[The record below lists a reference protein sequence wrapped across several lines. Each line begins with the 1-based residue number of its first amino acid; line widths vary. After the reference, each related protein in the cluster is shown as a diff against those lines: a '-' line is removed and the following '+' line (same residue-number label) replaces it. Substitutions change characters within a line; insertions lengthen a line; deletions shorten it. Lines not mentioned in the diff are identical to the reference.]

1 MAADLTDARRWTRD
15 GTTLFLAEAD
25 LDEAALGAPS
35 ALPGWTRRHL
45 LAHVAANAEALG
57 NLVHWA
63 ATGEPTPM
71 YSSPGDRAA
80 GIERGALLPD
90 AELGAWLR
98 AAAQALDDAMTKLS
112 AGQWQAPVLTAQGRT
127 VPATEVP
134 WLRAREVY
142 VHAVDLATGLSFAEL
157 PAGFCAA
164 LCDDVIAKRRSA
176 PGPALVFAAADT
188 GGRWELPGTGRR
200 RHGHAV
206 RPAGR
211 DHRVPDR
218 AARTSSPPPAG
229 SRRPSWGRGYEKP
242 GRDRRRRRHRR
253 PVRRARAGPPGPAG
267 RACWNAPGSS
277 ARSARASRSRRT
289 APGILHEYG
298 LLDEATALGVL
309 PDSMVMRD
317 ALDGSELTRLDLKD
331 LRAPVR
337 LPLHGH
343 PPQRPAR
350 HVPARLRPGA
360 AWTCSP
366 ASRDVLREHAR
377 RRPGRPRRRQQPG
390 GADVVI
396 AADGLHS
403 VARAAARRRRA
414 GQLRLRR
421 LPGRACRSTKVREND
436 IARTDVVVYVGP
448 RCHFVQYPLR
458 GGEML
463 NQVAVFESPKARDGE
478 RGLGHP

>member
-164 LCDDVIAKRRSA
+164 LCDDVIAKRASA
-176 PGPALVFAAADT
+176 QASGSALVLEALDT
-188 GGRWELPGTGRR
+188 GGRWKLSGDSEPIVLAGPLAEIIAYLTGRA
-200 RHGHAV
+200 HKLTT
-206 RPAGR
+206 AGGQ
-211 DHRVPDR
+211 P
-218 AARTSSPPPAG
+218 
-229 SRRPSWGRGYEKP
+229 
-242 GRDRRRRRHRR
+242 
-253 PVRRARAGPPGPAG
+253 
-267 RACWNAPGSS
+267 
-277 ARSARASRSRRT
+277 
-289 APGILHEYG
+289 
-298 LLDEATALGVL
+298 
-309 PDSMVMRD
+309 
-317 ALDGSELTRLDLKD
+317 
-331 LRAPVR
+331 APV
-337 LPLHGH
+337 L
-343 PPQRPAR
+343 
-350 HVPARLRPGA
+350 
-360 AWTCSP
+360 
-366 ASRDVLREHAR
+366 
-377 RRPGRPRRRQQPG
+377 
-390 GADVVI
+390 
-396 AADGLHS
+396 
-403 VARAAARRRRA
+403 
-414 GQLRLRR
+414 
-421 LPGRACRSTKVREND
+421 
-436 IARTDVVVYVGP
+436 GP
-448 RCHFVQYPLR
+448 WL
-458 GGEML
+458 
-463 NQVAVFESPKARDGE
+463 
-478 RGLGHP
+478 